1 MSNNNNNDENNN
13 INNDDNFSN
22 MNNNFNDSNMNS
34 SSMAKMFRQTKL
46 DYEGINNALLKN
58 IEVLDNENTQLK
70 TALTELQTDL
80 KEKEN
85 SIEESHKIIKKLKDE
100 YSKLIKEYENIE
112 NYNNELILEND
123 NKNKTLENILKSN
136 NNFEKI
142 KNKLEN
148 VLIENDKLKKEN
160 FSLKNNLINNQN
172 ISNKKEQEFQTKE
185 LIINDLK
192 ERSDNW
198 IILIKERENI
208 INEQNKKIRELND
221 IITQKDDQLKVMVN
235 FSKEINKENKSNI
248 TEITKQAVKTIKIF
262 YNSLNNKN
270 NENLDNAY
278 RIEFKNS
285 NTTFSDFENY
295 FINKNNNNNNNKNKI
310 SFYLEDALNGM
321 MYIPLELKSVSK
333 EFLMDMNFKTELLK
347 SEYFSSLIRETNFV
361 NFLEE
366 IFQKLNFK
374 DTESLKNLCSKI
386 ITLKTNNDLLIKENI
401 DLKNKIYFLYENK
414 KEFDLYSQKLKDDI
428 KNKLNKIKEKF
439 NLIDNNLDGKVKNFN
454 NANKYIK
461 DKYKKDIDKLKA
473 EIIVLKSENNK
484 LSKDNENYKNLINNG
499 NDNRNLLKNIENPN
513 FNLDNYNNSS
523 MNSARFNN
531 NNINKDWNQFIFP
544 INEENFNIF
553 SYNKNS
559 FNNLNN
565 TKLNNNNSI
574 FKSNINN
581 NNNNNNEFNE
591 NNYIKKKKEIKNLK
605 EEIGRIKN
613 EMNTIMKNPNSFNN
627 NTNSSNLLY
636 SSTNNNNNNNNNTIP
651 NSNSEN
657 NNTINE
663 LIQKNKSLSNELLSL
678 KQYLNEL
685 ENNKFSPDL
694 FIKMFYNINSKL
706 FSSSELKKY
715 YSIYNSNSIPGIIDI
730 FNHNIDVIKRNIN
743 ESHFDIDTSYY
754 TDIDENLIN
763 TKNSNLNSSY
773 RLVNERII
781 KLKKFEFDF
790 LNFCEILKNFLVAE
804 EIIIKLIFNSNN
816 DIIQFEPLEQ
826 LFKLFEDA
834 LNYRIDD
841 MNDDVIFIRKL
852 MIRFIKN
859 QKNCLGLSLEYASNN
874 NN

>member
-1 MSNNNNNDENNN
+1 
-13 INNDDNFSN
+13 
-22 MNNNFNDSNMNS
+22 
-34 SSMAKMFRQTKL
+34 MAKMFRQTKL

-148 VLIENDKLKKEN
+148 VLIENDKIKKEN

-192 ERSDNW
+192 ERTDNW
-198 IILIKERENI
+198 LMIIKERENI

-221 IITQKDDQLKVMVN
+221 IISQKDDQLKVMVN
-235 FSKEINKENKSNI
+235 FSKEINKENKTNI

-270 NENLDNAY
+270 NDNLDNAY

-295 FINKNNNNNNNKNKI
+295 FINNNNKNNKNKI

-361 NFLEE
+361 YFLEE

-401 DLKNKIYFLYENK
+401 DLKNKIYFLIENK

-454 NANKYIK
+454 NTNKYIK

-473 EIIVLKSENNK
+473 EIIVLKTENNK
-484 LSKDNENYKNLINNG
+484 LTKDLEYYKNFKDFNA
-499 NDNRNLLKNIENPN
+499 NDNNRNLLKNIENPN
-513 FNLDNYNNSS
+513 FNLDNYNNNNSS
-523 MNSARFNN
+523 INSARFNN
-531 NNINKDWNQFIFP
+531 NNKNWNQFIFP
-544 INEENFNIF
+544 INEESFNIF
-553 SYNKNS
+553 SYNINS

-565 TKLNNNNSI
+565 NNKL
-574 FKSNINN
+574 INN
-581 NNNNNNEFNE
+581 NNNNNNSIYKNSSVINKNNNNEYNE
-591 NNYIKKKKEIKNLK
+591 NNYMKKKKEIKNLK

-627 NTNSSNLLY
+627 NTNSSNLFY
-636 SSTNNNNNNNNNTIP
+636 SSTNNNNNNNTIP
-651 NSNSEN
+651 NSNSIEN

-678 KQYLNEL
+678 KQYLSEL
-685 ENNKFSPDL
+685 ENNNNKFSPDL

-874 NN
+874 N